1 MEEKTKTKVLKMRGA
16 PGKVRSDERMS
27 DGRWQGAE
35 LEVAYMFYPLC
46 EKECVSTDSSDV
58 SIARLINLD

>member
-1 MEEKTKTKVLKMRGA
+1 LHSARCQYKPLLRKNNQTRDEMEEKTKTKVLKMRGA

-35 LEVAYMFYPLC
+35 LEVAYM
-46 EKECVSTDSSDV
+46 
-58 SIARLINLD
+58 